1 MPLEVLP
8 VKSKEKYLRHYEDF
22 KNFEKEYPFDT
33 TLGVIILDYI
43 QALREQGLKIST
55 IRSYVSAITTCLTND
70 DKSLDPN
77 THKKIQLYF
86 QQQGK
91 REEPKQSS
99 VFTAEEMQKFLR
111 FPSSLSNLQLKVAA
125 IFGLYCAFRIS
136 ELHSI
141 TLNSF
146 REDNKKGCFAVVL
159 ATSKTNPL
167 SDIMYI
173 PFMDGNI
180 NLKEIIYSYIS
191 HLTAYLN
198 SQTDIKD
205 ADCFWRTIR
214 NEKFINSQIGIN
226 ALGKMPSRIAS
237 LLKLSNPSSYTGH
250 SFRRTAASCMAAN
263 GSSEE
268 EIMTIGRW
276 QSGQVAHHY
285 VEMSGNARWKAVQ
298 GMISGCTTHATTPM
312 NLPQKVTSFKESK

>member
-8 VKSKEKYLRHYEDF
+8 VKSKDKYLRHYQDF
-22 KNFEKEYPFDT
+22 KNFEKEYPFDA
-33 TLGVIILDYI
+33 TLDVIIMDYI
-43 QALREQGLKIST
+43 ESLREQGLKIST
-55 IRSYVSAITTCLTND
+55 IRSYVSAITTCLTNE

-99 VFTAEEMQKFLR
+99 VFTAEEIQKFLS
-111 FPSSLSNLQLKVAA
+111 FPSTLSNLQLKVAA

-146 REDNKKGCFAVVL
+146 KEDNTRGCYDVVL
-159 ATSKTNPL
+159 ASSKTNP
-167 SDIMYI
+167 SADNMYI

-180 NLKEIIYSYIS
+180 NLKVIVCSYIS

-198 SQTDIKD
+198 SQTDVKH

-214 NEKFINSQIGIN
+214 NEKFINSPIGIN

-237 LLKLSNPSSYTGH
+237 LLKLPNPSSYTGH
-250 SFRRTAASCMAAN
+250 SFRRTAASCMAAK

-268 EIMTIGRW
+268 EIMSVGRW

-298 GMISGCTTHATTPM
+298 GMISGRTTPVIPM
-312 NLPQKVTSFKESK
+312 KGPQQTPGVNETK